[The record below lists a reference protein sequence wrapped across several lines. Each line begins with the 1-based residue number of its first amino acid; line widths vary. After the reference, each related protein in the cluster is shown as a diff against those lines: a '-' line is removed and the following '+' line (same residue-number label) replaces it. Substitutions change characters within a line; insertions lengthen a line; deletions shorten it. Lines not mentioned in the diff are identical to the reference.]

1 MTKQQITSKFAA
13 LGMAWAVRSDKFQD
27 VNDDRA
33 YYHVHPDASYPHQ
46 NSIKRFDNLEEVAEY
61 VKAREAAANATFDE
75 GVRIMER
82 YEESRW

>member
-1 MTKQQITSKFAA
+1 MTKQHITSKLAA
-13 LGMAWAVRSDKFQD
+13 LGMAWAVSAGKFQD

-46 NSIKRFDNLEEVAEY
+46 DSIKRFDNLDEITAY
-61 VKAREAAANATFDE
+61 IKAREAAANSTFDE
-75 GVRIMER
+75 GVRIMEQ